1 MSVLSPFRWPAL
13 AAAVL
18 AGAVQAQPS
27 TPAAPAVSPGSAASA
42 NASGS
47 PPAWRSAFEGYRPF
61 DDAGVAP
68 WRAANDT
75 VGRIGGWRA
84 YAREA
89 QGPAPAPASAPAAA
103 GHRH

>member
-1 MSVLSPFRWPAL
+1 MQFPSLPRWPAL

-18 AGAVQAQPS
+18 AGAAQAQPE
-27 TPAAPAVSPGSAASA
+27 APG
-42 NASGS
+42 
-47 PPAWRSAFEGYRPF
+47 AWRSAFEGYRPF
-61 DDAGVAP
+61 DEVSVQP
-68 WRAANDT
+68 WRAANDN

-89 QGPAPAPASAPAAA
+89 QAPAPTPPATGSTSAPVAPTVPPPPPARTPAA